1 MQLAVF
7 DPTEAGHLRHF
18 LVHFEALCFKG
29 FDGVGSQLEGQLPG
43 KEALK
48 FSFCLEGFMQPFG
61 AVLRQSFALGLRG
74 QRVEGVQLR
83 GHFWVLVQEPIQRE
97 LVVFSGLGQG
107 FAPGKAGSGPGLE
120 PLASGMAAGA
130 FIQAAIDPIAHRVE
144 QKQ

>member
-18 LVHFEALCFKG
+18 LMHFKALRFKG

-43 KEALK
+43 KEALL

-61 AVLRQSFALGLRG
+61 AVLRQRFALGLRG
-74 QRVEGVQLR
+74 QRVQGVELC
-83 GHFWVLVQEPIQRE
+83 GHIWVLFQESIQRE

-107 FAPGKAGSGPGLE
+107 FAPGKAGSGPGLD
-120 PLASGMAAGA
+120 PLASGMATGA
-130 FIQAAIDPIAHRVE
+130 FIQPAIDPIAHRAE